1 MYSISS
7 FGLMINDTG
16 RMEAYVQ
23 ALKQAIKPDSI
34 VLDIGTGT
42 GIFSLLA
49 CQFGAKKVY
58 AVEPSNA
65 IHLAK
70 EIAKING
77 YSEKIDFIQNIS
89 TEINLPEK
97 VDIIISD
104 LRGILPLFNNHIP
117 SIIDARKRFL
127 SPNGVLIPQEDLI
140 YGGIVSVPEIE
151 EEYSSP
157 WLENVYNLD
166 MKPALKY
173 MKNTWTK
180 ARIRKEEL
188 ISEPQLLG
196 KLNYYK
202 IEDVNWET
210 EINFRILEDKIGHG
224 ICLWF
229 DAILGKNIG
238 FSNSPLS
245 ESLED
250 KNRQQLI
257 YGQSFF
263 PWQKPLELVKSDQVK
278 IKIKADLVGYE
289 YIWRW
294 ETKITGK
301 NQEIKGN
308 FKQSSFFAQPLSI
321 AQLNKKSANYEPSLN
336 EEGKATK
343 LVLELIDKGEKL
355 GTIAKVLKHEFPSHF
370 ITDEKALA
378 YIGNLSQTYSN

>member
-1 MYSISS
+1 MYSIPS
-7 FGLMINDTG
+7 FGIMIHDTG
-16 RMEAYVQ
+16 RMQPYVQ
-23 ALKQAIKPDSI
+23 ALKQAIKTDSI

-58 AVEPSNA
+58 AIEPSNA

-77 YSEKIDFIQNIS
+77 YQNKIDFIQDLS

-104 LRGILPLFNNHIP
+104 LRGVLPLFNTHIS

-127 SPNGVLIPQEDLI
+127 ASNGVLIPQEDLI

-151 EEYSSP
+151 QEYSSP
-157 WLENVYNLD
+157 WLNNSYNLN

-173 MKNTWTK
+173 VKNNWTK
-180 ARIRKEEL
+180 AKIKREEFLCKPQFLCKLDYYRIEE
-188 ISEPQLLG
+188 
-196 KLNYYK
+196 
-202 IEDVNWET
+202 VNWQT
-210 EINFRILEDKIGHG
+210 EVNFTVEKDNVGHG

-229 DAILGKNIG
+229 DAILADKIG
-238 FSNSPLS
+238 FSNAPLS
-245 ESLED
+245 ESLEAE
-250 KNRQQLI
+250 NRQQLI

-263 PWQKPLELVKSDQVK
+263 PWQNPVELLKGDTVE
-278 IKIKADLVGYE
+278 IKINADLVGNE

-294 ETKITGK
+294 TSKIISQ
-301 NQEIKGN
+301 NNEIKAN

-321 AQLNKKSANYEPSLN
+321 NQLQKKSANYQPSLN
-336 EEGKATK
+336 WSGKVTK
-343 LVLELIDKGEKL
+343 LVLELMDEEQKL
-355 GTIAKVLKHEFPSHF
+355 GDIANILIKEFPEHF
-370 ITDEKALA
+370 ATPEKALA
-378 YIGNLSQTYSN
+378 YIGNISQIYS